1 MVPNDGS
8 ISGSIPSKLLNG
20 QKNLHRFAS
29 IDDHIQSQLTSPSYA
44 TSTNPSYKFFCHNIL
59 TNLTLNHQDTRLV
72 LNRGLT
78 DDETSKRKLGSR
90 CKGES
95 VLSQSIDL
103 KQMVKNICSSQKNHK
118 MDYFL
123 TFTCNQK
130 EHFGIKKIR
139 ECLDDLK

>member
-44 TSTNPSYKFFCHNIL
+44 TSSNPSYISFCYDIL
-59 TNLTLNHQDTRLV
+59 TNLTLEHQDTRLV

-78 DDETSKRKLGSR
+78 VDGTLKHKIGIR

-95 VLSQSIDL
+95 VLSRSIGS
-103 KQMVKNICSSQKNHK
+103 KEMVKNLCSSQKYHK
-118 MDYFL
+118 WIVL
-123 TFTCNQK
+123 
-130 EHFGIKKIR
+130 
-139 ECLDDLK
+139 